1 MCSLHVCMAGEGERE
16 EGRSSKSHLRFKA
29 SSFSLTSCCICMS
42 GSVWR
47 SEYSCVELVLSTNL
61 YAGSGDQ
68 TWVGR
73 LVEQAL
79 ICLAISLALKTSS

>member
-1 MCSLHVCMAGEGERE
+1 MAGEEDR

-29 SSFSLTSCCICMS
+29 SSFSLTSCCICVS
-42 GSVWR
+42 ESVWR
-47 SEYSCVELVLSTNL
+47 SEDSCVGLAFSTDL

-73 LVEQAL
+73 LVEQVL
-79 ICLAISLALKTSS
+79 ICLALSLALKTSS